1 MTSCAVATLKCS
13 DRVNSL
19 QGRDRLQETLNQC
32 AEFYNSCLYQ
42 YRLTERDNPR
52 EFNWVTQQ
60 RQLTEVRARLTD
72 YKAVHRRIQEAV
84 INLAHRNWQRYIKA
98 KSKGEKGS

>member
-1 MTSCAVATLKCS
+1 MTSYAVTILKC
-13 DRVNSL
+13 
-19 QGRDRLQETLNQC
+19 
-32 AEFYNSCLYQ
+32 AELYNACLYQ
-42 YRLTERDNPR
+42 YRLAERGNPR

>member
-13 DRVNSL
+13 DRVNSP

-32 AEFYNSCLYQ
+32 AELYNACLYQ
-42 YRLTERDNPR
+42 YRLAERDNPR